1 MILIIFYLIA
11 FLCTFVFFIKWNNA
25 KKVVKLDKEWFPTI
39 PEEEQY
45 FALVEQYGDQEAN
58 PQNTKIL
65 TSALVKRAMATI
77 SRMWDIQKEKP
88 SLTQLVR
95 DGVVGENQLK
105 QLTLAEE
112 ETEAKLEDIQN
123 EAECLKDGWSKTILQ
138 ESAQLI
144 AYIRQQQQQAQAQA
158 KKNASSRTS
167 PVQNRPPLSP
177 EEELK
182 RRKEEADRVAREL
195 IEEEEKT
202 KKTKS
207 KSKKN

>member
-11 FLCTFVFFIKWNNA
+11 FLCTFIFFVKWNNA
-25 KKVVKLDKEWFPTI
+25 KKVVKLDKEWFPAI

-45 FALVEQYGDQEAN
+45 FALVEQYGDQEATQ
-58 PQNTKIL
+58 QNTKIL

-95 DGVVGENQLK
+95 EGVVGENQLK

-112 ETEAKLEDIQN
+112 ETEAKLEDIQS
-123 EAECLKDGWSKTILQ
+123 EAECYKDGWSKTILQ

-144 AYIRQQQQQAQAQA
+144 AYIRQQQAQAQ
-158 KKNASSRTS
+158 KNASAKNS
-167 PVQNRPPLSP
+167 PAQNRPQLSP

-182 RRKEEADRVAREL
+182 RRKAEADRAAREL
-195 IEEEEKT
+195 IEEEEKS
-202 KKTKS
+202 KKKS

>member
-1 MILIIFYLIA
+1 MILIVFYLIA
-11 FLCTFVFFIKWNNA
+11 FLCTFVFAVKYYNS
-25 KKVVKLDKEWFPTI
+25 KKVVTLDKEWFPTI

-45 FALVEQYGDQEAN
+45 FALVEQYGDEEAN
-58 PQNTKIL
+58 SQYTKIL

-112 ETEAKLEDIQN
+112 ETEAKLQDIQE
-123 EAECLKDGWSKTILQ
+123 EAECYKDGWSKTILQ

-144 AYIRQQQQQAQAQA
+144 AYIRQQQAQAAQRSAHSSA
-158 KKNASSRTS
+158 KNSPAAKRT
-167 PVQNRPPLSP
+167 PLSP

-182 RRKEEADRVAREL
+182 RRKAEADRAAREL
-195 IEEEEKT
+195 IEEEEKS
-202 KKTKS
+202 KKS
-207 KSKKN
+207 KSKKSK